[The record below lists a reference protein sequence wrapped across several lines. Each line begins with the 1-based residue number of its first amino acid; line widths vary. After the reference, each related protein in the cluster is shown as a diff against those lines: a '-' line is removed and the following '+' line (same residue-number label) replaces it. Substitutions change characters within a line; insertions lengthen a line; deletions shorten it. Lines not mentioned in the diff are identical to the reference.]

1 MQVQVVD
8 QTTYPPK
15 CHCFVGLDRQIG
27 SSPPAVQYKFTVER
41 FNRSPENHKFYI
53 CSDGTHTSVS
63 YLYLYFIFIYIYTVY
78 IYIDLSLIILH
89 IESVGFRCRPV
100 CQGTT
105 SPNLQAFTLVVPRD
119 SSGRYV
125 KTFALGWW
133 FQIYS
138 LSIPGIIAI
147 YSHPKTI
154 EKQHSARM
162 VINYMLCS
170 WCYNA
175 MRVSKFHHSPKM
187 GWVILNDQV
196 GTVLYSCGD

>member
-1 MQVQVVD
+1 MIRPLIHRNAIASLDWIGKSAPVPLLFNISLRLNGSTEVQK
-8 QTTYPPK
+8 TTS
-15 CHCFVGLDRQIG
+15 F
-27 SSPPAVQYKFTVER
+27 
-41 FNRSPENHKFYI
+41 
-53 CSDGTHTSVS
+53 TSVQMVHTH
-63 YLYLYFIFIYIYTVY
+63 LYHIYIYTLFLFIYIQY

>member
-1 MQVQVVD
+1 METGWGTAKGIIAGLILGWSWLMMVGCD
-8 QTTYPPK
+8 WLWIDY
-15 CHCFVGLDRQIG
+15 VGLI
-27 SSPPAVQYKFTVER
+27 
-41 FNRSPENHKFYI
+41 
-53 CSDGTHTSVS
+53 VS
-63 YLYLYFIFIYIYTVY
+63 TNYIYIYTVY